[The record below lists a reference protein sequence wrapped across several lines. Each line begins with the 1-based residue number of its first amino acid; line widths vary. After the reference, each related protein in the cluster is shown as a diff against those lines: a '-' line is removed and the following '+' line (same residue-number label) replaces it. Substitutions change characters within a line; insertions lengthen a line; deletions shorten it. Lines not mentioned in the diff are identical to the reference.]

1 MELSK
6 FSVGH
11 EGREVFW
18 NAEHFE
24 ALLFLFTAVAMAIF
38 AYGVYRRWQMWTA
51 MGKPEIRW
59 DNRNERIKLLL
70 RDGLL
75 QIKTF
80 KDLYP
85 GIMHGLIFFGFLVL
99 IFGAAFD
106 ATEFHV
112 AEPLGVP
119 FLTGK
124 FYLIFSFLMDLFGL
138 AVLIGH
144 NLLVEG
150 AVLRKAGMSG
160 LGFGVLRAVSGLLAA
175 GAANLLMK
183 AFS

>member
-59 DNRNERIKLLL
+59 DNRN
-70 RDGLL
+70 
-75 QIKTF
+75 
-80 KDLYP
+80 
-85 GIMHGLIFFGFLVL
+85 
-99 IFGAAFD
+99 
-106 ATEFHV
+106 
-112 AEPLGVP
+112 
-119 FLTGK
+119 
-124 FYLIFSFLMDLFGL
+124 
-138 AVLIGH
+138 
-144 NLLVEG
+144 
-150 AVLRKAGMSG
+150 
-160 LGFGVLRAVSGLLAA
+160 
-175 GAANLLMK
+175 
-183 AFS
+183 